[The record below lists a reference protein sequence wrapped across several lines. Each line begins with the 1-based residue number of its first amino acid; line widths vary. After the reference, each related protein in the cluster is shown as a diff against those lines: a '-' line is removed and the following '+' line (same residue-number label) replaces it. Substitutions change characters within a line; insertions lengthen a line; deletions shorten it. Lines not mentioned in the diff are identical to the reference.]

1 MKVDNLTQAVTLV
14 YDKSREN
21 TKPFDNSV
29 RNKNLKRKLELLD
42 QVVHVS
48 LLLNTEC
55 FTKLS

>member
-14 YDKSREN
+14 YNKKEN
-21 TKPFDNSV
+21 AKPFDNSV
-29 RNKNLKRKLELLD
+29 RNKNLKKKLEVLD
-42 QVVHVS
+42 HVVQVS